1 MSELRKSTLYDL
13 SGLRLQQGADRV
25 NPDAGPKTRPSQAR
39 TRVQDNRGNWTARDA
54 GGPSQVQRFKRI
66 PRKGEDDADS
76 GGPGPQD
83 ELGPSDEPG
92 QRLNRSTAA
101 GSSNEEGAT
110 SLKREAGD
118 SSRKARPSKK
128 LKFSQGLDFLV
139 RDAQAAQRDHPGET
153 GEPPAPTAEM
163 LQLIHLHAGKY
174 YSDRGLLLKTV
185 RLRRKGRDKK
195 DKGLDKVADTS
206 RLEHLNSSEDSDNAT
221 SSESETGSAGEE
233 HEEASQP
240 TERLRSMNR
249 SLDGSALLAI
259 GILAQ
264 EFVRNVLNASTK
276 EVDPLPSEEHAGS
289 LISDVTENPLT

>member
-1 MSELRKSTLYDL
+1 
-13 SGLRLQQGADRV
+13 
-25 NPDAGPKTRPSQAR
+25 R

-83 ELGPSDEPG
+83 E
-92 QRLNRSTAA
+92 
-101 GSSNEEGAT
+101 GSY

-139 RDAQAAQRDHPGET
+139 RDAHAAQRDHPGET

-174 YSDRGLLLKTV
+174 YSDRGLLLKNH
-185 RLRRKGRDKK
+185 KK

-249 SLDGSALLAI
+249 SLDGIRSFSNRYYLP

-264 EFVRNVLNASTK
+264 